1 MAGQGKAP
9 RVVEFFRE
17 QEKNATDSR
26 PILAIRTLLLVLEES
41 TATTMM
47 GLQAELE
54 QATEALLLYAD
65 SDDSEP
71 SRSTAL
77 SLRSGCELFVRHVT
91 RSFVDFPGDFQACKD
106 MVLRRGG
113 QFAEL
118 SERSRLSIARLGHP
132 FVRDGSV
139 LLTHGHSRVVMQVLL
154 EAARVGKQ
162 FSVVLTECSPDR
174 VGVVE
179 QARGLIEAGIP
190 VTFVPDAGV
199 AAVME
204 RVDMAIVGAEAVVE
218 SGGVVN
224 RTGTFQIGIICAALK
239 KPLYVAV
246 ESYKFARLYPLHQR
260 DLPATVLRN
269 GPDDN
274 LSFLP
279 EGVAVSAQKC
289 DYTPA
294 ELVTLLFTD
303 LGVLTP
309 AAVSD
314 ELIKLYS

>member
-1 MAGQGKAP
+1 MTSEPVATCAAPPGSTDTMASP
-9 RVVEFFRE
+9 RVVDFFKE

-54 QATEALLLYAD
+54 EATEALLLYAD
-65 SDDSEP
+65 SEDSEP

-162 FSVVLTECSPDR
+162 FSVVVTECSPDR

-179 QARGLIEAGIP
+179 QARGLMDAGIP
-190 VTFVPDAGV
+190 VTFVTDAGV

-204 RVDMAIVGAEAVVE
+204 RVDMAIVGAEVRL
-218 SGGVVN
+218 SG
-224 RTGTFQIGIICAALK
+224 F
-239 KPLYVAV
+239 
-246 ESYKFARLYPLHQR
+246 
-260 DLPATVLRN
+260 ATVEASP
-269 GPDDN
+269 GPAPPGPARPRPTSTQDVIHMSSRESQSHASKPTTTWRAHYTHRR
-274 LSFLP
+274 LSNR
-279 EGVAVSAQKC
+279 VAW
-289 DYTPA
+289 
-294 ELVTLLFTD
+294 
-303 LGVLTP
+303 
-309 AAVSD
+309 
-314 ELIKLYS
+314 

>member
-1 MAGQGKAP
+1 MAAMAAASP
-9 RVVEFFRE
+9 RVVDFFKE

-54 QATEALLLYAD
+54 EATEALLRYAD
-65 SDDSEP
+65 SEDSEP

-91 RSFVDFPGDFQACKD
+91 RSFVDFPGDFHACKN

-162 FSVVLTECSPDR
+162 FSVVVTECSPDR

-179 QARGLIEAGIP
+179 QARGLMDAGIP
-190 VTFVPDAGV
+190 VTFVTDAGV

-204 RVDMAIVGAEAVVE
+204 RVDMAIVGAEVRGLGFAKVV
-218 SGGVVN
+218 
-224 RTGTFQIGIICAALK
+224 AL
-239 KPLYVAV
+239 P
-246 ESYKFARLYPLHQR
+246 S
-260 DLPATVLRN
+260 
-269 GPDDN
+269 
-274 LSFLP
+274 
-279 EGVAVSAQKC
+279 
-289 DYTPA
+289 
-294 ELVTLLFTD
+294 
-303 LGVLTP
+303 P
-309 AAVSD
+309 AAPLRLEPRQGPHEHHGWAHHNPRRS
-314 ELIKLYS
+314 SSQAAW